1 MHESLADVAA
11 RFRVPRLAEIAAADP
26 RFAQVQFM
34 VEADDFAYET
44 LLNKWSPRVSW
55 EADPS
60 VCLVGLGILIG
71 CNVNVNARFVNLN
84 GHTVMFYWANSD
96 LVDRRMVNN
105 FVEEVRN
112 LALAARPGSTP
123 AGKTDPSNFHDCVNF
138 CERS

>member
-26 RFAQVQFM
+26 RFAQVEYM
-34 VEADDFAYET
+34 VEADDFAYKT
-44 LLNKWSPRVSW
+44 LCREWSTYISW
-55 EADPS
+55 EADADFR
-60 VCLVGLGILIG
+60 LVGLGILIG
-71 CNVNVNARFVNLN
+71 CNVNGNARFVRLN

-96 LVDRRMVNN
+96 LVDRRMVNS

-123 AGKTDPSNFHDCVNF
+123 AGKTDASNFHDCVHF
-138 CERS
+138 CNRS